1 MKKVNLYI
9 FLTLCS
15 FAIFLLTTPSKVK
28 AEVVDKQTQH
38 QLQDYM
44 KDHHINGVML
54 VNGKDGKTIAI
65 ENNETTNKDQIVKAD
80 RLIPTATLQKL
91 DTGTTD
97 FTLKLKKHIE

>member
-44 KDHHINGVML
+44 KDHPLNGVKL
-54 VNGKDGKTIAI
+54 VNGNNGKPVAI
-65 ENNETTNKDQIVKAD
+65 ENHEHTNKDQ
-80 RLIPTATLQKL
+80 
-91 DTGTTD
+91 
-97 FTLKLKKHIE
+97 